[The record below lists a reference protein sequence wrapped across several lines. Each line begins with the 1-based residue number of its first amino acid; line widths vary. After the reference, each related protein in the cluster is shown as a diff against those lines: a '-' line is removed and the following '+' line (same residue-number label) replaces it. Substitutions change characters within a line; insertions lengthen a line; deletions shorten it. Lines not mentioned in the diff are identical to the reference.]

1 MKNLSTP
8 CFRILL
14 LATVCTLTASVGF
27 AGAEEERKAAAG
39 RVASEIARHNL
50 HKIYVAD
57 FLERL
62 NSLISDAARTDKGC
76 YFASVFSTNLSAA
89 KSGFDVLNRID
100 AQRLLTKAAIRPPD
114 LLKSETSAKVAAVI
128 SVDALLM
135 GTFRQIGSAI
145 ALELSLREATTGK
158 ELYHTQY
165 QEQSSDE
172 FEALFPAATDSAGT
186 IFYFAGLDGISVA
199 ECLVCSNPSY
209 TSLSGDKKTQGAVLL
224 SAVFSADGQLDQV
237 RVVQSFEPGLD
248 QTAMEVVSNWK
259 VEPARDAA
267 ENSLPVRQKVAV
279 DFSPFNSDAGRFGVQ
294 RDYAVLARAGVDGFG
309 VPACVYCPVPDYSN
323 KGREDKIGGT
333 VVMDVVVTPEGRA
346 TDVIVRKSP
355 GDGLEEKAMEA
366 VKSWKFR
373 PAKDATGNPVAVRV
387 QVEVTFQISK

>member
-27 AGAEEERKAAAG
+27 AGAKEQRKAVAA

-76 YFASVFSTNLSAA
+76 YFASVFSTNLSAE
-89 KSGFDVLNRID
+89 KSSFDVLNRID

-128 SVDALLM
+128 GVDALLM

-172 FEALFPAATDSAGT
+172 FEALFPAATDSAAT
-186 IFYFAGLDGISVA
+186 IFYFADLDGISSP

-209 TSLSGDKKTQGAVLL
+209 TRVAGDKKTQGAVLL
-224 SAVFSADGQLDQV
+224 SAVFKVNGQLDQA
-237 RVVQSFEPGLD
+237 RVARSFEPSLD
-248 QTAMEVVSNWK
+248 QTAMEVISNWK

-267 ENSLPVRQKVAV
+267 GNSVPVRQKVAV
-279 DFSPFNSDAGRFGVQ
+279 DFSLFNSDAGRFGVQ
-294 RDYAVLARAGVDGFG
+294 RDSAVLPRAGVNGFG
-309 VPACVYCPVPDYSN
+309 VPACVYCPAPDYSN
-323 KGREDKIGGT
+323 KARADKSRGT
-333 VVMDVVVTPEGRA
+333 VLMDVGVTPEGRA
-346 TDVIVRKSP
+346 TDVIVIKSP
-355 GDGLEEKAMEA
+355 GDELGENAIEA

-373 PAKDATGNPVAVRV
+373 PAKDATGNPVAVGV